1 MTSASETVTV
11 DRSTLRAAVASIL
24 VDNGVRGQEKIDRE
38 LDEFE
43 RCLAALREEE
53 RNV

>member
-1 MTSASETVTV
+1 VPEVVTV
-11 DRSTLRAAVASIL
+11 ERATLRAAVASIL

-43 RCLAALREEE
+43 RCLAALRDEQAGGS
-53 RNV
+53 